1 MWRWFK
7 HAARTIVGRG
17 ALQNEVSS
25 EVQFHL
31 DARAEDLIGRG
42 LSPDEARRRAR
53 LEFGAIEAYREAT
66 RDAAGLNLL
75 SDVRAD
81 LVYATRLARRQP
93 AFALAAIGSLALGI
107 GVNTLVFS
115 VASGLVLRPLP
126 VDQPNQLVT
135 IQNGGSEGM
144 SFPAYRDLRDRN
156 ATFAGIAGYRIAP
169 MSLEHEGSAS
179 RAWGYLATGNYFDVI
194 GVHPAAGRFFRQDED
209 RPPAESPVAVISY
222 DYWIGRFGGAT
233 SVVGSTVRLNGMPYT
248 VLGVTPRGFVGTEVF
263 YRPDVWVPM
272 TMQPQIEARTSW
284 LESRGVMDTLVVG
297 RLRPGMPRPQALA
310 DLASLSASIAHEHPS
325 TDEGLSFRLAE
336 PGLLGDALRTPIKA
350 FSLGLLALATLV
362 LLMACVNLAV
372 MLTAR
377 GADRQRELAIR
388 LSIGAR
394 RGRIVRQLLTE
405 TLLLAV
411 VGGSVGLGIAAGV
424 ARALSAWRPPVDVPI
439 QFDVTADVRVF
450 AFALAVATAAGL
462 LFGLA
467 PALKASRT
475 DAQATLKGLVPS
487 SGGRRRW
494 AMRDLLVAVQVAI
507 CVVLVAGCLLAI
519 RGLRTA
525 LTMPIG
531 FRPAGV
537 TMVGYDLGLAG
548 YSEARGADFERR
560 AIDVVRRL
568 PGIDRAAFGDT
579 VPLYLNQSN
588 TSAAPDDRPDL
599 PASRRI
605 GTARFDVSSEYFE
618 TMGTRILQGRGIEAT
633 DTARAPLVAVINETF
648 AKRVF
653 RTSAPLGRR
662 FKDGGHGND
671 WVEVVGVAEDG
682 KYQSLSEAPRPAVF
696 EAISQN
702 YQATISLVAR
712 SSLPSGQVVAEIRR
726 AFAGLDPSI
735 ALYET
740 QSVDDMLGVV
750 LLPSRAAA
758 IALGAFGVLAVLLA
772 LTGLHGVVTN
782 AVAKRQREI
791 GIRVAIGAEPGE
803 ILRLVLART
812 LLLLGAGTFAGFVLV
827 LLGAKIL
834 ASVVYEA
841 SPTDPLVLAGVGM
854 CLAAVGLVACW
865 APARQAL
872 RVSPARALRS
882 E

>member
-1 MWRWFK
+1 MWRSLRQ
-7 HAARTIVGRG
+7 AVRTIVGRRG
-17 ALQNEVSS
+17 LRNEVSS
-25 EVQFHL
+25 ELQFHL
-31 DARAEDLIGRG
+31 DARAEDLIASG

-53 LEFGAIEAYREAT
+53 VEFGAVEAYREAT
-66 RDAAGLNLL
+66 REAAGLSLL

-93 AFALAAIGSLALGI
+93 AFACAAIGSLALGI

-115 VASGLVLRPLP
+115 VASGLVLRPLA
-126 VDQPNQLVT
+126 VDHPDQLATV
-135 IQNGGSEGM
+135 QNGGSEGI
-144 SFPAYRDLRDRN
+144 SYPAYCDLRDRST
-156 ATFAGIAGYRIAP
+156 TFAGVAGYRIAP
-169 MSLEHEGSAS
+169 MSLEHDGTAS
-179 RAWGYLATGNYFDVI
+179 RAWGYLATGNYFDVV

-222 DYWIGRFGGAT
+222 DCWIGRFGGAM
-233 SVVGSTVRLNGMPYT
+233 SVVGSTVRVNGRPYT
-248 VLGVTPRGFVGTEVF
+248 VLGVAPRGFLGTEVF
-263 YRPDVWVPM
+263 YRPDIWVPM
-272 TMQPQIEARTSW
+272 TMQPQIEARASW
-284 LESRGVMDTLVVG
+284 LDARRVMNTFVVG
-297 RLRPGMPRPQALA
+297 RLRPGVARPQAQA
-310 DLASLSASIAHEHPS
+310 DLASLSAAITREHPS
-325 TDEGLSFRLAE
+325 TDEGLSFSLAE
-336 PGLLGDALRTPIKA
+336 PGLMGDVLRTPIKA
-350 FSLGLLALATLV
+350 FAFGLLALATLV

-405 TLLLAV
+405 TLLLAG
-411 VGGSVGLGIAAGV
+411 VGGSLGLGAATGA

-450 AFALAVATAAGL
+450 IFALAVATVAGL
-462 LFGLA
+462 LFGIA

-475 DAQATLKGLVPS
+475 DAQAALKGLVARS
-487 SGGRRRW
+487 GGGRRL
-494 AMRDLLVAVQVAI
+494 AMGDLLVAVQVAI
-507 CVVLVAGCLLAI
+507 CVVLVAACLPAI
-519 RGLRTA
+519 RGLNAA
-525 LTMPIG
+525 LRLPIG
-531 FRPAGV
+531 FRPAGL
-537 TMVGYDLGLAG
+537 TMVGYDVGLAG
-548 YSEARGADFERR
+548 YSTARGADFERR

-579 VPLYLNQSN
+579 IPLYLNESN
-588 TSAAPDDRPDL
+588 TSVAPDDRPDL

-605 GTARFDVSSEYFE
+605 GTARFEVSSDYFE
-618 TMGTRILQGRGIEAT
+618 TMGTRILQGRGIEAS
-633 DTARAPLVAVINETF
+633 DTAQGRLVAVINETF

-662 FKDGGHGND
+662 FKEGGHGDD

-682 KYQSLSEAPRPAVF
+682 KYQSLSEAPRPAAF
-696 EAISQN
+696 EAITQN
-702 YQATISLVAR
+702 YQTTISLVAR
-712 SSLPSGQVVAEIRR
+712 SSLPSDQVVAEVRR
-726 AFAGLDPSI
+726 AFAGLDPDI

-740 QSVDDMLGVV
+740 QSVNDMLGVV

-782 AVAKRQREI
+782 AVAKRQKEI
-791 GIRVAIGAEPGE
+791 GIRVAIGAEPGA

-812 LLLLGAGTFAGFVLV
+812 VLLLGAGTVAGLVIV
-827 LLGAKIL
+827 LLGSRIL
-834 ASVVYEA
+834 ASIVYQA
-841 SPTDPLVLAGVGM
+841 SPTDPLVLAGVGC

-865 APARQAL
+865 APARHAL
-872 RVSPARALRS
+872 RVSPVRALRS

>member
-1 MWRWFK
+1 MWRWLK
-7 HAARTIVGRG
+7 HAARTIVGRRG
-17 ALQNEVSS
+17 LQNEVSS

-31 DARAEDLIGRG
+31 DARAEDLMGRG

-53 LEFGAIEAYREAT
+53 LEFGSVEAYREET
-66 RDAAGLNLL
+66 RGAAGLNLL
-75 SDVRAD
+75 SDLKAD
-81 LVYATRLARRQP
+81 FVYATRLARREP
-93 AFALAAIGSLALGI
+93 AFACAAIGSLALGI

-126 VDQPNQLVT
+126 VDRPDQLATV
-135 IQNGGSEGM
+135 QNGGREAV

-169 MSLEHEGSAS
+169 MSLEHEGSTS

-222 DYWIGRFGGAT
+222 DCWIGRFGGAR

-284 LESRGVMDTLVVG
+284 LEARSVMDTLVVG
-297 RLRPGMPRPQALA
+297 RLRPGVSRPRAEA
-310 DLASLSASIAHEHPS
+310 DLTALSASIASEHPS

-336 PGLLGDALRTPIKA
+336 PGLLGDSLRTPIKA

-411 VGGSVGLGIAAGV
+411 VGGGVGLGTAAGA

-475 DAQATLKGLVPS
+475 DAQAALKGLVPR
-487 SGGRRRW
+487 SGGRRW
-494 AMRDLLVAVQVAI
+494 AMRDLLVAAQVAI
-507 CVVLVAGCLLAI
+507 CFVLVAGCLLAL
-519 RGLRTA
+519 RGLQSA

-531 FRPAGV
+531 FRPEGL

-548 YSEARGADFERR
+548 YSAARGADFERR
-560 AIDVVRRL
+560 AVEVIRRV
-568 PGIDRAAFGDT
+568 PGVDRAAFGDT
-579 VPLYLNQSN
+579 IPLYLNQSN
-588 TSAAPDDRPDL
+588 TSVAADDQPDL

-605 GTARFDVSSEYFE
+605 GTARFDVSSQYFE
-618 TMGTRILQGRGIEAT
+618 TMGTRILQGRGIDAT

-662 FKDGGHGND
+662 FKDGGHGDD

-696 EAISQN
+696 EAIAQN

-712 SSLPSGQVVAEIRR
+712 SSLPSDEVVAAIRR
-726 AFAGLDPSI
+726 AFAGLDPTI

-740 QSVDDMLGVV
+740 ETVDDMLGVV

-758 IALGAFGVLAVLLA
+758 IALGAFGVLAILLA

-782 AVAKRQREI
+782 AVAKRQKEI
-791 GIRVAIGAEPGE
+791 GIRVAIGAQPAE

-812 LLLLGAGTFAGFVLV
+812 LLLLGAGTVAGLRLV
-827 LLGAKIL
+827 LLRSKIL
-834 ASVVYEA
+834 GSIVYQA
-841 SPTDPLVLAGVGM
+841 SPRDPLVLVGVGA
-854 CLAAVGLVACW
+854 CLATVGLLACW
-865 APARQAL
+865 APARHAL
-872 RVSPARALRS
+872 RVSPVRALRS

>member
-1 MWRWFK
+1 MWRWLGQ
-7 HAARTIVGRG
+7 AVRTVAGRRG
-17 ALQNEVSS
+17 VRNEVSS

-31 DARAEDLIGRG
+31 DARAEDLMAGG
-42 LSPDEARRRAR
+42 LSPDEARRKAR
-53 LEFGAIEAYREAT
+53 VEFGAVEAYSEAT
-66 RDAAGLNLL
+66 REAAGLNLL

-93 AFALAAIGSLALGI
+93 AFACAAISSLALGI

-126 VDQPNQLVT
+126 VDHPDQLAT
-135 IQNGGSEGM
+135 IQNGDSEGV

-156 ATFAGIAGYRIAP
+156 TGFAGIAGYRIAP
-169 MSLEHEGSAS
+169 MSLEHEGASS
-179 RAWGYLATGNYFDVI
+179 RAWGYLATGNYFDVL
-194 GVHPAAGRFFRQDED
+194 GVRPAAGRFFRQDED
-209 RPPAESPVAVISY
+209 QPPAESPVAVISY
-222 DYWIGRFGGAT
+222 DCWIGRFGGAM

-248 VLGVTPRGFVGTEVF
+248 VLGVAPRGFVGTEVF
-263 YRPDVWVPM
+263 YRSDIWVPM
-272 TMQPQIEARTSW
+272 TMQPQIEARASW
-284 LESRGVMDTLVVG
+284 LEARSWMDTFVVG
-297 RLRPGMPRPQALA
+297 RLRPGVARPQAQA
-310 DLASLSASIAHEHPS
+310 DLASLSAAIAREHPS
-325 TDEGLSFRLAE
+325 TDEGLSFKMAE
-336 PGLLGDALRTPIKA
+336 PGLFGDALRTPIKA
-350 FSLGLLALATLV
+350 FSFGLLALATLV

-411 VGGSVGLGIAAGV
+411 VGGGVGLGIAAG
-424 ARALSAWRPPVDVPI
+424 AAHALSAWRPPVDVPI

-450 AFALAVATAAGL
+450 AFAFAVASAAGL
-462 LFGLA
+462 IFGLA

-475 DAQATLKGLVPS
+475 DAQATLKGLVPR

-494 AMRDLLVAVQVAI
+494 ALRDVLVAVQVAI
-507 CVVLVAGCLLAI
+507 CVVLVAACLLAI

-525 LTMPIG
+525 LTVPIG

-537 TMVGYDLGLAG
+537 TMVGYDVGLAG
-548 YSEARGADFERR
+548 YSASRGADFEQR
-560 AIDVVRRL
+560 AIEVVRRL

-579 VPLYLNQSN
+579 IPLYLNESS
-588 TSAAPDDRPDL
+588 TSVAPDDRPDL
-599 PASRRI
+599 PMSRRI
-605 GTARFDVSSEYFE
+605 GTSRYEVSSDYFE
-618 TMGTRILQGRGIEAT
+618 TMGTRILQGRGIEAS

-653 RTSAPLGRR
+653 QTSAALGRR
-662 FKDGGHGND
+662 FKDGGHRDD

-682 KYQSLSEAPRPAVF
+682 KYKSLSEAPRPAVF
-696 EAISQN
+696 EAITQN

-712 SSLPSGQVVAEIRR
+712 SSLPSDRVVAEIRG
-726 AFAGLDPSI
+726 AFAGLDPGI

-740 QSVDDMLGVV
+740 QSVNDMLGVV

-782 AVAKRQREI
+782 AVAKRQKEI

-812 LLLLGAGTFAGFVLV
+812 VLLLGAGTVAGLGIV
-827 LLGAKIL
+827 LLGRRVL
-834 ASVVYEA
+834 ASVVYQA
-841 SPTDPLVLAGVGM
+841 SATDPWVLAGVGG

-865 APARQAL
+865 APARQAM
-872 RVSPARALRS
+872 RVSPVLALRS

>member
-1 MWRWFK
+1 
-7 HAARTIVGRG
+7 
-17 ALQNEVSS
+17 
-25 EVQFHL
+25 
-31 DARAEDLIGRG
+31 
-42 LSPDEARRRAR
+42 
-53 LEFGAIEAYREAT
+53 
-66 RDAAGLNLL
+66 
-75 SDVRAD
+75 
-81 LVYATRLARRQP
+81 
-93 AFALAAIGSLALGI
+93 
-107 GVNTLVFS
+107 
-115 VASGLVLRPLP
+115 
-126 VDQPNQLVT
+126 
-135 IQNGGSEGM
+135 
-144 SFPAYRDLRDRN
+144 
-156 ATFAGIAGYRIAP
+156 
-169 MSLEHEGSAS
+169 
-179 RAWGYLATGNYFDVI
+179 
-194 GVHPAAGRFFRQDED
+194 
-209 RPPAESPVAVISY
+209 
-222 DYWIGRFGGAT
+222 
-233 SVVGSTVRLNGMPYT
+233 
-248 VLGVTPRGFVGTEVF
+248 
-263 YRPDVWVPM
+263 
-272 TMQPQIEARTSW
+272 
-284 LESRGVMDTLVVG
+284 
-297 RLRPGMPRPQALA
+297 
-310 DLASLSASIAHEHPS
+310 
-325 TDEGLSFRLAE
+325 
-336 PGLLGDALRTPIKA
+336 
-350 FSLGLLALATLV
+350 
-362 LLMACVNLAV
+362 
-372 MLTAR
+372 
-377 GADRQRELAIR
+377 
-388 LSIGAR
+388 
-394 RGRIVRQLLTE
+394 
-405 TLLLAV
+405 
-411 VGGSVGLGIAAGV
+411 
-424 ARALSAWRPPVDVPI
+424 
-439 QFDVTADVRVF
+439 
-450 AFALAVATAAGL
+450 
-462 LFGLA
+462 
-467 PALKASRT
+467 
-475 DAQATLKGLVPS
+475 
-487 SGGRRRW
+487 
-494 AMRDLLVAVQVAI
+494 
-507 CVVLVAGCLLAI
+507 
-519 RGLRTA
+519 
-525 LTMPIG
+525 
-531 FRPAGV
+531 
-537 TMVGYDLGLAG
+537 MVGYDLGLAG

-834 ASVVYEA
+834 ASVVYQA